1 MWKRLMSLAAF
12 GVLFF
17 ATPDATVAQCTE
29 RCVAIEDDEGN
40 HKGFGCTDGG
50 LFSNCEATKETCS
63 LDGCIAQAITS
74 DEGVLLAI
82 LPRCESSERLG
93 QLAEYA
99 EDTYIDERY
108 SANTSSGAIVSDRS
122 RADITG

>member
-1 MWKRLMSLAAF
+1 MWKRLIPLAVF

-17 ATPDATVAQCTE
+17 ATPDATVAQCNE
-29 RCVAIEDDEGN
+29 RCVAIEDAEGN

-82 LPRCESSERLG
+82 LPRCETSELLG
-93 QLAEYA
+93 RIAEDA
-99 EDTYIDERY
+99 EDTFIDERY
-108 SANTSSGAIVSDRS
+108 SVSTGNGGDRGNGG
-122 RADITG
+122 RAGIE